1 MKTFEEIL
9 KFSKKINQDFFST
22 GKIDFQELT
31 DFSLDLAEGKFA
43 AFNLFIENTA
53 NFKTLGL
60 SGEKGILKKAFNFL
74 GYSPKGKVWEYD
86 PIREEKINKSTV
98 TVFNDL
104 TELTGKVIPKNIVT
118 VIEKIAGIQQVVV
131 IRVEINKKTAAD
143 FTIFMDKN
151 QQFKNFEEADLFASQ
166 ASILID
172 KLNISRNLIEK
183 IEYFDFLVEATGAG
197 TWDWDMISDKVVFS
211 REWKAMLGYSD
222 EEVENSFNG
231 WKNLW
236 HPEDVPMIEKTIK
249 DYMEEK
255 IPKYEVVH
263 RLKHK
268 KGGWKWILTRGNLLK
283 DEKGKP
289 YRWAGINIDLTELKE
304 NEEKQKVLVDNS
316 YDIIYRI
323 TTDGKFDFI
332 SQAWTT
338 LLGHT
343 VEDALGKSFEPYVH
357 PEDLKKLTD
366 FFDKIKKTK
375 QRIEVSDYRL
385 KHKDGSWHIFTTNA
399 VPIWDENGKITGY
412 AGTARDITDLKLALE
427 QALEQKEE
435 LERFFT
441 VNLDLLC
448 ITDLQG
454 NFIRI
459 NKSWERILGYPV
471 EYILKTNFLTYVH
484 PDDLESTL
492 EAVGNL
498 KDGNPVL
505 NFTNRYR
512 AWDGNYK
519 HIEWRSVPYNNLI
532 YAAARDVTEN
542 INISRE
548 LRMEK
553 ELFQTTL
560 LSVGDGVVSTDS
572 SGYIILMNQVAQN
585 LTGWTQEEAK
595 NTHLSKVFPIIR
607 EDNREPANVEIKN
620 AFDSGEI
627 LEIQDVLLISKTG
640 KEIPIEKT
648 SAPVRDGEGNITGVV
663 TVFRDFTDR
672 KEKQKE
678 VEYLSYHDQL
688 TGLYNR
694 RFMEDS
700 LKRLDTER
708 NLPLCIMMMDV
719 NGLKMANDAFGHK
732 MGDRLLIASAEI
744 LLKVTRADD
753 ILCRVGGDEFM
764 LILPQTDCDS
774 ANRIKKRIAEKA
786 KAMLLDSVVVSLAVG
801 FEIKTSAFQDINDIL
816 RQADSNMYKDK
827 FKFGRSMRLQTI
839 NNIIKD
845 IDKKYYLEKEHREKV
860 AEYSLLIGRALEF
873 DENRMEEL
881 KLAASVHDVGKIK
894 ISEELLNK
902 EGKPSKEEW
911 EELKKHPVT
920 GYKILKAV
928 DDYAG
933 IAEEVLH
940 HHERWDGKGYPKRL
954 KGEEIPLISRIISV
968 ADAFQA
974 MTSERPYKS
983 KKTFKEA
990 ATELK
995 QCSGTQF
1002 APEIVKIFVEL
1013 LEKEVI
1019 NENEI

>member
-60 SGEKGILKKAFNFL
+60 SGEKGILKKAFEFL
-74 GYSPKGKVWEYD
+74 GFSPKGKVWEFD
-86 PIREEKINKSTV
+86 SIREEKISKSTV

-104 TELTGKVIPKNIVT
+104 SELTGKVIPKNIVT

-183 IEYFDFLVEATGAG
+183 IEYFDFIVEATGAG

-255 IPKYEVVH
+255 IPEYEVVH

-283 DEKGKP
+283 NEKGKP

-332 SQAWTT
+332 SQAWTK
-338 LLGHT
+338 LLGHSL
-343 VEDALGKSFEPYVH
+343 EEALGKSFEPYVH
-357 PEDLKKLTD
+357 PEDLKIVTD
-366 FFDKIKKTK
+366 FFENIKKTK
-375 QRIEVSDYRL
+375 KRMEISDYRL

-399 VPIWDENGKITGY
+399 VPIWDEYGNITGY
-412 AGTARDITDLKLALE
+412 AGTARDITDLKIALE
-427 QALEQKEE
+427 EALEQKEE

-441 VNLDLLC
+441 INLDLLC
-448 ITDLQG
+448 ITDFQG
-454 NFIRI
+454 NFIRV

-471 EYILKTNFLTYVH
+471 DHLLKTNFLNYVH
-484 PDDLESTL
+484 PEDIEKTL
-492 EAVGNL
+492 EAVSNL
-498 KDGNPVL
+498 NEGQPII
-505 NFTNRYR
+505 NFINRYK
-512 AWDGNYK
+512 AWDGSFKY
-519 HIEWRSVPYNNLI
+519 IEWRSAPYNNLI
-532 YAAARDVTEN
+532 YAAARDITE
-542 INISRE
+542 
-548 LRMEK
+548 
-553 ELFQTTL
+553 
-560 LSVGDGVVSTDS
+560 
-572 SGYIILMNQVAQN
+572 
-585 LTGWTQEEAK
+585 
-595 NTHLSKVFPIIR
+595 
-607 EDNREPANVEIKN
+607 
-620 AFDSGEI
+620 
-627 LEIQDVLLISKTG
+627 
-640 KEIPIEKT
+640 
-648 SAPVRDGEGNITGVV
+648 
-663 TVFRDFTDR
+663 R
-672 KEKQKE
+672 KEQEKE

-694 RFMEDS
+694 RYMEDS
-700 LKRLDTER
+700 LRRMDTER
-708 NLPLCIMMMDV
+708 NYPLCIMVMDV

-732 MGDRLLIASAEI
+732 MGDNLLITSADI
-744 LLKVTRADD
+744 LKSVTRADD
-753 ILCRVGGDEFM
+753 ILCRASGDEFM
-764 LILPQTDCDS
+764 LILPNTGHDE
-774 ANRIKKRIAEKA
+774 AVAIKKRISEKA
-786 KAMLLDSVVVSLAVG
+786 KKTLLDSIVVSMAVG
-801 FEIKTSAFQDINDIL
+801 YEIKTNINQDINDIQ
-816 RQADSNMYKDK
+816 RQADANMYRDK
-827 FKFGRSMRLQTI
+827 FKNGRKMRQETI

-845 IDKKYYLEKEHREKV
+845 IDKKYPFEEKHRQTV
-860 AEYSLLIGRALEF
+860 AQLSKDIAQKLFF
-873 DENRMEEL
+873 DENRIEEVE
-881 KLAASVHDVGKIK
+881 LAALVHDVGKIK
-894 ISEELLNK
+894 VSEKTLNK
-902 EGKPSKEEW
+902 KDKLTKEEW
-911 EELKKHPVT
+911 EELKRHPVI
-920 GYKILKAV
+920 GYNILKAV
-928 DDYAG
+928 DDYAP
-933 IAEEVLH
+933 IAEDVLH
-940 HHERWDGKGYPKRL
+940 HHERYDGKGYPKGL
-954 KGEEIPLISRIISV
+954 KGDEIPLISRIITV
-968 ADAFQA
+968 ADAWEA
-974 MTSERPYKS
+974 MTSERPYKEA
-983 KKTFKEA
+983 KTREEA
-990 ATELK
+990 ITELK
-995 QCSGTQF
+995 KYSGKQF
-1002 APEIVKIFVEL
+1002 DPEITEIFIKLIE
-1013 LEKEVI
+1013 ERGY
-1019 NENEI
+1019 

>member
-60 SGEKGILKKAFNFL
+60 SGEKGILKKAFEFL

-86 PIREEKINKSTV
+86 PIREDKINKSTV

-104 TELTGKVIPKNIVT
+104 TELTGKVIPKNIVA

-143 FTIFMDKN
+143 FTIFMDKDKK
-151 QQFKNFEEADLFASQ
+151 FINFEEAELFASQ
-166 ASILID
+166 IGILLD
-172 KLNISRNLIEK
+172 KLNISRNLNEK
-183 IEYFDFLVEATGAG
+183 IEYFDFVVEATGAG

-211 REWKAMLGYSD
+211 KEWKAMLGYSD
-222 EEVENSFNG
+222 EEIENSFNG
-231 WKNLW
+231 WKKLW
-236 HPEDVPMIEKTIK
+236 HPEDAPMIEKTIN

-255 IPKYEVVH
+255 ISDYEVVH

-283 DEKGKP
+283 DEKGIP
-289 YRWAGINIDLTELKE
+289 YRWAGINIDLTEIKE

-332 SQAWTT
+332 SQAWTK
-338 LLGHT
+338 LLGYSI
-343 VEDALGKSFEPYVH
+343 EEALGKSFEPYVH
-357 PEDLKKLTD
+357 PEDLKTVTD
-366 FFDKIKKTK
+366 FFDNIKKTK
-375 QRIEVSDYRL
+375 KRMEISDYRL

-399 VPIWDENGKITGY
+399 VPIWDENRKITGY
-412 AGTARDITDLKLALE
+412 AGTARDIT
-427 QALEQKEE
+427 
-435 LERFFT
+435 
-441 VNLDLLC
+441 
-448 ITDLQG
+448 
-454 NFIRI
+454 
-459 NKSWERILGYPV
+459 
-471 EYILKTNFLTYVH
+471 
-484 PDDLESTL
+484 
-492 EAVGNL
+492 
-498 KDGNPVL
+498 
-505 NFTNRYR
+505 
-512 AWDGNYK
+512 
-519 HIEWRSVPYNNLI
+519 
-532 YAAARDVTEN
+532 EN
-542 INISRE
+542 INIARE

-595 NTHLSKVFPIIR
+595 NMHLSKVFPIIR

-620 AFDSGEI
+620 AFDNGEI
-627 LEIQDVLLISKTG
+627 LEIQDVLLISRNG

-648 SAPVRDGEGNITGVV
+648 SAPVRDSEGNITGVV
-663 TVFRDFTDR
+663 TVFRDFTER
-672 KEKQKE
+672 KEKQKQ
-678 VEYLSYHDQL
+678 VQYLSYHDQL

-694 RFMEDS
+694 RYMEDS
-700 LKRLDTER
+700 LNRLNTER

-732 MGDRLLIASAEI
+732 MGDRLLVTSSEI
-744 LLKVTRADD
+744 LLSVTRADD

-764 LILPQTDCDS
+764 LILPQTDNET
-774 ANRIKKRIAEKA
+774 AGKIKKRISEKTRNT
-786 KAMLLDSVVVSLAVG
+786 LLDSVVVSLAVG
-801 FEIKTSAFQDINDIL
+801 YEIKTQVSQDINDIL

-827 FKFGRSMRLQTI
+827 FKHGREMRLKTV
-839 NNIIKD
+839 NNILND
-845 IDKKYYLEKEHREKV
+845 IDKKYSHEKEHREKV
-860 AEYSLLIGRALEF
+860 AEYSLMIGKALDF
-873 DENRMEEL
+873 DDNRMEEL
-881 KLAASVHDVGKIK
+881 KLAAMVHDVGKIK
-894 ISEELLNK
+894 VSGDILNK
-902 EGKPSKEEW
+902 KGKPSKEEW
-911 EELKKHPVT
+911 EELKKHSVT
-920 GYKILKAV
+920 GYNILKAV
-928 DDYAG
+928 DDYAS

-940 HHERWDGKGYPKRL
+940 HHERWDGKGYPKKL
-954 KGEEIPLISRIISV
+954 KGEDIPLISRIISV

-974 MTSERPYKS
+974 MTSERAYKEKIS
-983 KKTFKEA
+983 VKKAIEEIKH
-990 ATELK
+990 
-995 QCSGTQF
+995 CSGKQF
-1002 APEIVKIFVEL
+1002 DPEISKIFIEL
-1013 LEKEVI
+1013 LEERGY
-1019 NENEI
+1019 